1 MNINTTYIYKI
12 TIEAFVVALSIVAL
26 GYVLHNYFKIK
37 DPLQLLFITG
47 FIIHITYDLLGLN
60 KWYCKICAGCK

>member
-1 MNINTTYIYKI
+1 MNIRDNYVFKI
-12 TIEAFVVALSIVAL
+12 TVEAFVVALSIVVL
-26 GYVLHNYFKIK
+26 GYVFYNYFKIK

-47 FIIHITYDLLGLN
+47 FVVHITYDLLGLN